1 MRIGK
6 GLKSVFSVVPDIAR
20 QLASTLRYVADRRN
34 QPAVA
39 LGAALLLLIGIVFYL
54 MLRYDH
60 LLRLSGV
67 ALAQCSWTN
76 DLQALVAILMGV
88 VFGLFSFVSVG
99 EVLVTLDRRLKG
111 RPVNWRASMLYSA
124 LAIGSGSLVL
134 YLAVTNC

>member
-1 MRIGK
+1 MKFGK
-6 GLKSVFSVVPDIAR
+6 TLRAIFSIVPDIAR
-20 QLASTLRYVADRRN
+20 QLANTLRYMADRRN

-39 LGAALLLLIGIVFYL
+39 LGAALTLLIGTVFYL

-60 LLRLSGV
+60 QLRLSGM
-67 ALAQCSWTN
+67 AIASCSWTN
-76 DLQALVAILMGV
+76 DLNALLAILAGV

-99 EVLVTLDRRLKG
+99 EVLVTLDSRLKG
-111 RPVNWRASMLYSA
+111 HAVNWRSSMLFAA